1 MGAGN
6 GQVSSEDIFSRLE
19 HTGRAGEGPVF
30 YQPPLSEEV
39 QKQLAHEPALRC
51 RQEWRDEFLRILPKL
66 PVMSQAV
73 FPHYVLMVHNMLS
86 SQQLG
91 LSDLHY
97 GDGLPK
103 PAPQTG
109 HRDREKVYMA
119 ERAMLQMVRDG
130 NINYREAFQS
140 VQELSSGVPLE
151 AGPLRQGKL
160 NVTVFTT
167 LVCRAAMEGGL
178 SPEAAYPLGDSYIQ
192 AAEACGDLSELSSL
206 ARAMYHD
213 FIYRVHRLH
222 ISPNCSHAIQKCC
235 DFIELNTDR
244 KITAKDLAAL
254 VGYTEY
260 YLSEKFK
267 KETGLSVSSYTK
279 FAKIERARV
288 LLGNTRLPVQD
299 IAEKLG
305 FNTPNY
311 FIQCFREVT
320 GFTPAQFRRQFL
332 EFGKH

>member
-140 VQELSSGVPLE
+140 VQELSKSSRKSSGQGCLGAFPLFC
-151 AGPLRQGKL
+151 
-160 NVTVFTT
+160 VF
-167 LVCRAAMEGGL
+167 
-178 SPEAAYPLGDSYIQ
+178 
-192 AAEACGDLSELSSL
+192 SSASGFL
-206 ARAMYHD
+206 CVRNPRSARK
-213 FIYRVHRLH
+213 RT
-222 ISPNCSHAIQKCC
+222 QKP
-235 DFIELNTDR
+235 
-244 KITAKDLAAL
+244 
-254 VGYTEY
+254 
-260 YLSEKFK
+260 S
-267 KETGLSVSSYTK
+267 
-279 FAKIERARV
+279 
-288 LLGNTRLPVQD
+288 
-299 IAEKLG
+299 
-305 FNTPNY
+305 
-311 FIQCFREVT
+311 
-320 GFTPAQFRRQFL
+320 
-332 EFGKH
+332 